1 MRGTWALRTCALFG
15 GDVSGSKA
23 GMRLKLESAFSHYCW
38 ELSPLFEQAA
48 PRWKDKWGAE
58 EDKHGRLIS
67 TSQQEGAY
75 IYVWVLL
82 DVGCECM
89 CVDVN
94 VCKQKKVSGGG
105 SGGVCVWYPE
115 ESFHSGDL
123 LPSGVENSIATL
135 SFGNMKNQVPCL
147 LIPGGWMSS
156 LLPDNVGY
164 SICSELLGKQ

>member
-1 MRGTWALRTCALFG
+1 MRGTLALRTCALFG

-38 ELSPLFEQAA
+38 ELSPLSEQAA

-67 TSQQEGAY
+67 TSQQEGVY

-89 CVDVN
+89 CVDMN
-94 VCKQKKVSGGG
+94 VCKQEKVSGGG
-105 SGGVCVWYPE
+105 SGGGVCMISREIFPQWGLTSLWSWELYCHTVFWQYE
-115 ESFHSGDL
+115 EPG
-123 LPSGVENSIATL
+123 TL
-135 SFGNMKNQVPCL
+135 SSYSRWMDEQSSSRQCWLQHL
-147 LIPGGWMSS
+147 LRAIG
-156 LLPDNVGY
+156 
-164 SICSELLGKQ
+164 